1 MSVFAILN
9 RASQQQFSLRMNNDA
24 PPQDKSAKSA
34 QNLVKN
40 LNTTD
45 APLSEKEEEAAK
57 SLVNDFTEV
66 TQLNATLAQSVKDN
80 QDAMRKEKIERIE
93 QRIKQLKEMLR
104 FATPEQ
110 AERLLKELKQVSKDF
125 SSAAQGLNKDA
136 SNMGTGAPNAAVEA
150 AANAFSSVI
159 DNTLGSPPTL
169 QLDPVTAPATVPVQD
184 TAATAA
190 SGQVSGMAQK
200 EELKAVIYAYA
211 DQQAIADKT
220 HFEQRVEG
228 MREEHEALRKIG
240 QELKMLAKWLE
251 ALAEKDDED
260 TKDDLDE
267 IKDALKTADENLNDP
282 DLRQTLGLDLEGLIG
297 SGSSGPVSVSSVSVE
312 TSVSIGVSNIVV

>member
-1 MSVFAILN
+1 
-9 RASQQQFSLRMNNDA
+9 MNNDA
-24 PPQDKSAKSA
+24 QDQGKSVKNA
-34 QNLVKN
+34 QGLVKN
-40 LNTTD
+40 LNAPD

-57 SLVNDFTEV
+57 SLIKDFTEA
-66 TQLNATLAQSVKDN
+66 TQLNATLAKSVKDN

-110 AERLLKELKQVSKDF
+110 AKRLMKELKQISKEF

-136 SNMGTGAPNAAVEA
+136 SNMGTGGPNAAVEA
-150 AANAFSSVI
+150 AATAYSSVI
-159 DNTLGSPPTL
+159 DNTLGASPTL
-169 QLDPVTAPATVPVQD
+169 QVPLASSATV
-184 TAATAA
+184 ATNQQTPETNV
-190 SGQVSGMAQK
+190 SGRVSDESSNQTSNQVSGSAQK
-200 EELKAVIYAYA
+200 EELKSVIYAYA

-240 QELKMLAKWLE
+240 QELKVLAKWLE
-251 ALAEKDDED
+251 SLADKDDED

-282 DLRQTLGLDLEGLIG
+282 GLRQTLGLDLEGLVG
-297 SGSSGPVSVSSVSVE
+297 SGNRGSVAVSSVSVE
-312 TSVSIGVSNIVV
+312 TSVSVSVSNIVV